1 MQNTYENMTISA
13 FLEELS
19 SAAPAPGGGSVSALS
34 GAMAASLVLMVC
46 NLTIGKEKFAQHEQE
61 IKTILEEA
69 LKLREKLMNAVDED
83 IQAYNAVIG
92 CYRLPKG
99 TKEEKSARK
108 ERLQVALKQANEVP
122 YRTAEM
128 CYRVLEL
135 NRRLPQIGN
144 PNAISDV
151 AVSAQL
157 AEAALQSA
165 LYNVDINCNYINDEV
180 YVSSYRVKRTGLT
193 KRAENM
199 KQEIID
205 AVQTKLCS

>member
-1 MQNTYENMTISA
+1 VQNTYENTTIST

-19 SAAPAPGGGSVSALS
+19 SAAPAPGGGSVAALS
-34 GAMAASLVLMVC
+34 GAMAAALVLMVC
-46 NLTIGKEKFAQHEQE
+46 NLTSRKERFAESERE
-61 IKTILEEA
+61 IKAILEEA
-69 LKLREKLMNAVDED
+69 LKLREELMNAVDED
-83 IQAYNAVIG
+83 IQVYNAVID

-99 TKEEKSARK
+99 SQEEKSERK
-108 ERLQVALKQANEVP
+108 ERLQAALKRANEVP
-122 YRTAEM
+122 YRTAKT

-135 NRRLPQIGN
+135 NHHLPQIGN

-165 LYNVDINCNYINDEV
+165 LYNVDINCNYIKDES
-180 YVSSYRVKRTGLT
+180 YVSNYREKRAELA

-205 AVQTKLCS
+205 AVQNVLCS